1 MLTPPSRL
9 VLAYVGTAHLALLAA
24 AVLALVS
31 ANEVAASYVHP
42 RTLGIVHFV
51 TLGWLTATALG
62 AVHALMPMILRT
74 RFTVRWPDVV
84 ACIAVLVG
92 ASGVI
97 AHMLLATYSGVAWSG
112 GTIALGAA
120 WVGSRCVL
128 ALAKAAGPRLQ
139 KLAVGLAFAG
149 LIAAAGLGSLVA
161 IDRGQPVFPGGHLHT
176 LAAHAHLALVGWL
189 GILTVGIGHRLL
201 PMLLPASP
209 LEGTRPAWTVGLLAL
224 GAGALPT
231 TWLLVPWPSKVPIL
245 AAIPLVLGAACFALD
260 LLALRAR
267 RKPKAKGL
275 PRRDPALLLIGFSV
289 LCMLAAA
296 GLGITLMLVDLEPGI
311 AALYGVLL
319 LVGGLGGI
327 VLGVG
332 LRLWP
337 IYAWMRV
344 FARTAIVPGVPPGEL
359 PSYPLQWT
367 AVLAWITAVIGLGLG
382 MARHDS
388 VAVLAGAASW
398 TLASAATC
406 MNLWLVLS
414 RARRALPT
422 GHTRVP

>member
-31 ANEVAASYVHP
+31 ADEVAASYVHP
-42 RTLGIVHFV
+42 RTLGIVHLV

-74 RFTVRWPDVV
+74 HFTARWPDVV

-120 WVGSRCVL
+120 WVGGRCVL
-128 ALAKAAGPRLQ
+128 ALGKAAAPRLQ
-139 KLAVGLAFAG
+139 KIAAGLAFTG
-149 LIAAAGLGSLVA
+149 LVAAAVLGSLVA
-161 IDRGQPVFPGGHLHT
+161 IDRSQPVFPGGHLHT

-189 GILTVGIGHRLL
+189 GVLTVGIGHRLL

-209 LEGTRPAWTVGLLAL
+209 LEGARPAWTVGFLAL
-224 GAGALPT
+224 GAVALPT
-231 TWLLVPWPSKVPIL
+231 TWLLAPWPSKLPIF
-245 AAIPLVLGAACFALD
+245 AAIPLVLGAVCFALD
-260 LLALRAR
+260 LVALRAR

-289 LCMLAAA
+289 ICMVVAA
-296 GLGITLMLVDLEPGI
+296 GLGLSLMLVDLEPGI
-311 AALYGVLL
+311 TALYGVLL

-337 IYAWMRV
+337 IYAWMRA
-344 FARTAIVPGVPPGEL
+344 FARTALVPEATPGEL
-359 PSYPLQWT
+359 PNYPLQWT
-367 AVLAWITAVIGLGLG
+367 AVLAWISAVIGLGVG
-382 MARHDS
+382 MARHDP
-388 VAVLAGAASW
+388 VAVLAGAFGW

-406 MNLWLVLS
+406 ANLWLVLS
-414 RARRALPT
+414 RARRAQPA
-422 GHTRVP
+422 GHTPLP